1 MLKADSI
8 YDEARMAKLK
18 ELRKLMVEEEM
29 LDMNGEIDSEKL
41 QEALEEAG
49 GEAEMPMEGVAED
62 EGAESEPMEAGED
75 EEDPAL
81 VAARRKFFKPERKE
95 KPSAGTAIM
104 IALENAKPN
113 MSQKKF
119 KSGKA

>member
-49 GEAEMPMEGVAED
+49 GEAEM
-62 EGAESEPMEAGED
+62 
-75 EEDPAL
+75 
-81 VAARRKFFKPERKE
+81 
-95 KPSAGTAIM
+95 
-104 IALENAKPN
+104 
-113 MSQKKF
+113 
-119 KSGKA
+119 

>member
-8 YDEARMAKLK
+8 YDEARMSKLK

-49 GEAEMPMEGVAED
+49 GEAEMPMEGSAE
-62 EGAESEPMEAGED
+62 EGAEAEPMEAGED
-75 EEDPAL
+75 DEDPAL